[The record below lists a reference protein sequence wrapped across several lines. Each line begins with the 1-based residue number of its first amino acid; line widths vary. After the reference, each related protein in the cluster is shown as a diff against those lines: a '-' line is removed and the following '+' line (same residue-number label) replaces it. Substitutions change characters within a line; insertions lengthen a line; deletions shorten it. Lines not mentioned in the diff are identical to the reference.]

1 MNQINSGTRA
11 WGQAKYAPINKK
23 YKFWLEM
30 FSDIKIRWFFEPNNS
45 KFLLKIEKIKDS
57 QIFASGVI
65 FIKIR
70 NSVFNSNLRKSSQKR
85 DCLLFSDFG
94 YFYLKK
100 NKSKQKTSEKN
111 LKKWNLSAIIR
122 FWEKSEKALL
132 DEFFSLKKMDTRWR

>member
-1 MNQINSGTRA
+1 
-11 WGQAKYAPINKK
+11 
-23 YKFWLEM
+23 M

-45 KFLLKIEKIKDS
+45 EFLLKIEKIKDS

-70 NSVFNSNLRKSSQKR
+70 NSVF
-85 DCLLFSDFG
+85 LFKFAKIVAKARL
-94 YFYLKK
+94 FTFIRFRIFLFEEK
-100 NKSKQKTSEKN
+100 KSKQKISEKN